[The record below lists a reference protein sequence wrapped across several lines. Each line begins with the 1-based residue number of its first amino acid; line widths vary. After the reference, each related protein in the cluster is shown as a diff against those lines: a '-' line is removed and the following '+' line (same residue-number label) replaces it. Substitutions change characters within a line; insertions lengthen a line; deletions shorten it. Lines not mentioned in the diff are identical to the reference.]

1 VKHSAAW
8 NDLENSLGKV
18 EETKIQG
25 STGKAPGK
33 RFVPAIVFMVFA
45 LNIAS
50 LTLTLLTRE
59 IGATFFGSDTQ
70 AIVGITSQLSTI
82 GFAAAVATGVAMSV
96 LAIRF
101 GHKSLLLTGVML
113 QVVSAAGSFFA
124 PTFLWMQVFF
134 AMEGVGSVISGIA
147 FITLIGDFVPQNRKA
162 KAVSYITAAV
172 FLASFVGAPLISA
185 VADLGTWRY
194 AYLLLGLPFATAA
207 LAVSF
212 FGIPSISHEHK
223 PVIDREKYVRSFKRV
238 FLNKSAAACLF
249 ASLFFTGI
257 IGLFAINFF
266 RQQFWSDLSLTLQA
280 QYASYVAMVSTSLF
294 AAGSLAAGRL
304 ANRFGVKTLTVIGA
318 LGNGIF
324 IALLFLSPDLWLA
337 LALNW
342 LHVWFSTTAGTA
354 LSCLALDQ
362 VPEARGTMMSLQ
374 RVFGNI
380 GNTIG
385 PAVGGALL
393 VWASYQALGFVLG
406 AMSIVASA
414 IILLIAKDTTR
425 GMREGEKTKIARG
438 KTIAFSLYADTVI
451 GASPFRVS
459 KAIHSET

>member
-18 EETKIQG
+18 DETKILG
-25 STGKAPGK
+25 STGKALGK
-33 RFVPAIVFMVFA
+33 RFVPAIIFMVFA

-59 IGATFFGSDTQ
+59 IGATFFGSDSQ
-70 AIVGITSQLSTI
+70 AIVGVTSQLSTI
-82 GFAAAVATGVAMSV
+82 GFAAAVASGVAMSV

-101 GHKSLLLTGVML
+101 GHKSLLLTGIAL
-113 QVVSAAGSFFA
+113 QVVSAAGAFLA

-134 AMEGVGSVISGIA
+134 AMEGGGSVISGIA
-147 FITLIGDFVPQNRKA
+147 FITMIGDFVPQNRKA

-172 FLASFVGAPLISA
+172 LLASFFGAPLISA

-194 AYLLLGLPFATAA
+194 AYLLLGLPFAVSA

-212 FGIPSISHEHK
+212 FAIPPVSHEHK
-223 PVIDREKYVRSFKRV
+223 PVIDRAKYVRSFKYV
-238 FLNKSAAACLF
+238 LLNKSSAACLI

-266 RQQFWSDLSLTLQA
+266 RQQFWSDLPLSLQA

-294 AAGSLAAGRL
+294 AVGSLIAGRL
-304 ANRFGVKTLTVIGA
+304 ANRFGVKTLTVVGA
-318 LGNGIF
+318 LGDGVF
-324 IALLFLSPDLWLA
+324 IVLLFLSPNLWMA
-337 LALNW
+337 LAFNW

-354 LSCLALDQ
+354 LACLALDQ
-362 VPEARGTMMSLQ
+362 VPEARGTMMSMKS
-374 RVFGNI
+374 VFGNI

-385 PAVGGALL
+385 PAVGGSLL
-393 VWASYQALGFVLG
+393 VLASYPDLGCVLG
-406 AMSIVASA
+406 GMSMVASA
-414 IILLIAKDTTR
+414 IILFLTKDPTR
-425 GMREGEKTKIARG
+425 GMREGEKFKI
-438 KTIAFSLYADTVI
+438 
-451 GASPFRVS
+451 P
-459 KAIHSET
+459 